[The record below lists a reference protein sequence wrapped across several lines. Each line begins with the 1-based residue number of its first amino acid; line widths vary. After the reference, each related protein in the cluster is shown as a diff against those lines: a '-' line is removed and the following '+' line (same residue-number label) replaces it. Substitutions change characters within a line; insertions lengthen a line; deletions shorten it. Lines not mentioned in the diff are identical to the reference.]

1 MTINQSEFALKHV
14 AADKGGKNDNTHVMI
29 SWKKREGFLSQS
41 HFEKRRKRNITLTVS
56 NGNFPNKK
64 QA

>member
-14 AADKGGKNDNTHVMI
+14 APDKRGKNENTHVM
-29 SWKKREGFLSQS
+29 REGFLSQS
-41 HFEKRRKRNITLTVS
+41 HFEKRSKRNITLTVS

>member
-41 HFEKRRKRNITLTVS
+41 HFEKRSKRNITLTVS

-64 QA
+64 EA